1 MVCCEFC
8 GFCVQ
13 AYRVYTNLIW
23 LNGEVGPG
31 AGDVAGGADFP
42 PADTSVGVLE
52 TIEKDLS
59 SAKVDY
65 KNLMEREVPAF
76 NRAIAGARVP
86 LTGR

>member
-1 MVCCEFC
+1 
-8 GFCVQ
+8 
-13 AYRVYTNLIW
+13 
-23 LNGEVGPG
+23 
-31 AGDVAGGADFP
+31 VAGGADFP